1 MQQTGNYFEKW
12 NRYRMMKRLI
22 AAWSDLYYA
31 QLLRQHACKL
41 SGGLRQL
48 GRDSE
53 LYLEPHVSFGD
64 AVLIKCARLEIG
76 AYSYLRGGCEL
87 YVVSSIGRFCS
98 IGNNVIIGLDRH
110 EHPMDWLSTSLYN
123 SVLTEKY
130 RQANSS
136 ARSDVTIGHDCWI
149 GRDAC
154 IMNGV
159 HIGNGA
165 IVAARSVVTSDVP
178 AYAVVAGIPAR
189 VLRYR
194 FSDDWITRLEA
205 VRWWDFPVDVLDRL
219 DFSQPLDCLQ
229 RLENWSSAD
238 VVHYPKLSINRN
250 GAYHIS

>member
-1 MQQTGNYFEKW
+1 MI
-12 NRYRMMKRLI
+12 KRLA
-22 AAWSDLYYA
+22 AAWHDLCGA
-31 QLLRQHACKL
+31 RLMRRHGCKL
-41 SGGLRQL
+41 SGGVRQL
-48 GRDSE
+48 GRDSQ
-53 LYLEPHVSFGD
+53 LLLEPQVSIGG
-64 AVLIKCARLEIG
+64 AVVIKCDKLEIG
-76 AYSYLRGGCEL
+76 AYSYLRSGCEL
-87 YVVSSIGRFCS
+87 YAVSSIGRFCS

-189 VLRYR
+189 VVRYR
-194 FSDDWITRLEA
+194 FPDDWITRLE
-205 VRWWDFPVDVLDRL
+205 VICWWDFPVDVLDRL
-219 DFSQPLDCLQ
+219 DFSKPLDCLQ
-229 RLENWSSAD
+229 RLEHGPAD
-238 VVHYPKLSINRN
+238 AARRYPKLSINRC
-250 GAYHIS
+250 GVHLIS